1 MKSPEDCRRVLA
13 KQWESP
19 TFREDRLLGGQDAWP
34 IRISIGRPS
43 SKLLASELDT
53 VKRHVEAWRK
63 VTVGNVLWKKV
74 RYRVTGSEVEVPAYW
89 QLSKPTEW
97 IDAIRDKQ
105 PRSEFEA
112 MARWV
117 EHSHPSFH
125 RLMVRKRS
133 LWRDKSVEDVL
144 QALSIAE
151 KITPG
156 CADAKP
162 LRTMGL
168 FGVDTKFFERNARLI
183 LELLDERFEGEASR
197 IGLEDFLGAYR
208 ESEHWLLVYDLDGG
222 LLPFRRMRLRSV
234 DLQRQPLPGRRIL
247 LIENESC
254 VFHLPDLE
262 GTVAVLGSGFD
273 LNWTD
278 TDWLRGRSVAYWGD
292 IDTWG
297 LVFLAKARQSL
308 PQLTPLLMTS
318 ELFEIYEKKA
328 VREPVTAGIEPP
340 PGLMQAEQILYEKLV
355 QSQRG
360 RLEQELLSR
369 EDVHAALQK
378 WWGDC

>member
-1 MKSPEDCRRVLA
+1 
-13 KQWESP
+13 
-19 TFREDRLLGGQDAWP
+19 
-34 IRISIGRPS
+34 
-43 SKLLASELDT
+43 
-53 VKRHVEAWRK
+53 
-63 VTVGNVLWKKV
+63 
-74 RYRVTGSEVEVPAYW
+74 VEVPAYW

-97 IDAIRDKQ
+97 IDAIRDKHV
-105 PRSEFEA
+105 RSEFEA

-125 RLMVRKRS
+125 RLMVRKRA
-133 LWRDKSVEDVL
+133 LWRDKPVEDVL

-156 CADAKP
+156 CAEAKP

-168 FGVDTKFFERNARLI
+168 FGVDTKFFERNSRLI

-197 IGLEDFLGAYR
+197 IGLEDFLGAHR

-234 DLQRQPLPGRRIL
+234 DLQRQPLPGQKIL
-247 LIENESC
+247 LVENESC
-254 VFHLPDLE
+254 IYQLPDLK
-262 GTVAVLGSGFD
+262 GTIAVLGSGFD

-278 TDWLRGRSVAYWGD
+278 ADWLRTRSVAYWGD

-297 LVFLAKARQSL
+297 LAFLAKARQSM
-308 PQLTPLLMTS
+308 PQLIPLLMTS
-318 ELFEIYEKKA
+318 EVFDRYDAKA
-328 VREPVTAGIEPP
+328 VREPVIAGTEPP
-340 PGLMQAEQILYEKLV
+340 PGLMPAEQSLYGKLI

-360 RLEQELLSR
+360 RLEQELIPR
-369 EDVHAALQK
+369 EEVHAALLK
-378 WWGDC
+378 WLDD